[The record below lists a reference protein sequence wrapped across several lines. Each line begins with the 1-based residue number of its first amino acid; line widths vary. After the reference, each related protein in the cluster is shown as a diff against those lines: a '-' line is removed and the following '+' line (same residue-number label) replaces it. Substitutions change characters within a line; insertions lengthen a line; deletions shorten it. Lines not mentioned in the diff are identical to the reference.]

1 MGFKNEQRRLDHR
14 GRIYHFI
21 SYEAR
26 EANATKKQDAQP
38 ASWYLVS
45 SGNRWPAVPLVPEQP
60 QADLDAALAAWLD
73 ATVLAVQPVA
83 PQAS

>member
-14 GRIYHFI
+14 GRVFHFI

-26 EANATKKQDAQP
+26 EANAAKNLPALP

-45 SGNRWPAVPLVPEQP
+45 SGNRWPAIPLVPAQP
-60 QADLDAALAAWLD
+60 LADLDASLAAWLD
-73 ATVLAVQPVA
+73 TAVLQ
-83 PQAS
+83 